1 MIFRARRREPW
12 SVASHAASR
21 TMVSESLEFLA
32 SVRNYNHW
40 MARTIAPYVGQR
52 LLELGCGTGN
62 ILEYFLLRERL
73 FGIDLDPGMVEFCRE
88 RFRAHTNCDFAA
100 ADVLRE
106 VVALDFAPD
115 SVLSLNVL
123 EHVEDDRAL
132 LRWQVD
138 QLSPGGRLIA
148 LVPAHPVIYG
158 ELDAVAGHVR
168 RYTKGELVAKVEG
181 TGLRVTHCFYFNAVG
196 FFGWGLNAR
205 LLRRRE
211 LPRQQAHFY
220 DHHVV
225 PLQSWLEGIVRPPF
239 GQSLI
244 VVGQK

>member
-1 MIFRARRREPW
+1 
-12 SVASHAASR
+12 
-21 TMVSESLEFLA
+21 MVSESLEFLA
-32 SVRNYNHW
+32 SVRNYNNW
-40 MARTIAPYVGQR
+40 MARTIAPHVGVR

-73 FGIDLDPGMVEFCRE
+73 FGIDLDPGMVDFCRQ
-88 RFRAHTNCDFAA
+88 RFRAHSNCSFAC
-100 ADVLRE
+100 ADVLSDE
-106 VVALDFAPD
+106 VSLDFTPD
-115 SVLSLNVL
+115 TVLSLNVL
-123 EHVEDDRAL
+123 EHVEDDRSL
-132 LRWQVD
+132 LRWKAS
-138 QLSPGGRLIA
+138 QLPTGGRLVT
-148 LVPAHPVIYG
+148 LVPAYPAIYG
-158 ELDAVAGHVR
+158 ELDAVAGHHR

-181 TGLRVTHCFYFNAVG
+181 AGLRVSQCFYFNAVG

-211 LPRQQAHFY
+211 LPTQQALFY
-220 DHHVV
+220 DSHVV